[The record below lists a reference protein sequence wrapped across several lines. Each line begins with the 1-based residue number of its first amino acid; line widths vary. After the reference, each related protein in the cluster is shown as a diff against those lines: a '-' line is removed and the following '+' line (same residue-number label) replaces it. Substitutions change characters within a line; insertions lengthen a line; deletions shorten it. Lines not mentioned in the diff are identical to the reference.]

1 MTKTASRNAATNGR
15 ASTKAWTWN
24 GTRKVLNLSSYVP
37 ALLTAITSGLSS
49 GPARRHLKGFGLG
62 IIEWRMVAALAAST
76 DMTASEICQTTG
88 LDKAAASRSL
98 RVLER
103 LKFVAGADDPKDQR
117 TRRFRLKNAGL
128 RFHDQIFPIALERE
142 RLMLAQ
148 LSSKEIRVL
157 LKLLHKIRDQMPSVK
172 AYNPLKRPTRRKR
185 KSKPA
190 FGGGAA

>member
-1 MTKTASRNAATNGR
+1 MAKTAPRDVIAKGT
-15 ASTKAWTWN
+15 ASTKAWVWN
-24 GTRKVLNLSSYVP
+24 GTRKVLNLESYVP

-76 DMTASEICQTTG
+76 DMTASEICQTIG

-103 LKFVAGADDPKDQR
+103 LKS
-117 TRRFRLKNAGL
+117 AGL
-128 RFHDQIFPIALERE
+128 RFHDEIFPIALERE
-142 RLMLAQ
+142 RLMLGQ
-148 LSSKEIRVL
+148 LSSQDISIL
-157 LKLLHKIRDQMPSVK
+157 IDLLHKIRNQMASVK
-172 AYNPLKRPTRRKR
+172 AYIPLKRPGRGKR

-190 FGGGAA
+190 SGRGDS

>member
-1 MTKTASRNAATNGR
+1 MTRPAPRNAAANGP
-15 ASTKAWTWN
+15 ASTQAWTWH
-24 GTRKVLNLSSYVP
+24 GTRKVLNLDNYVP

-76 DMTASEICQTTG
+76 DMTASEICQTIG

-103 LKFVAGADDPKDQR
+103 LKFVSGADDPKDQR

-142 RLMLAQ
+142 RLMLQQ
-148 LSSKEIRVL
+148 LSSKDIRVL
-157 LKLLHKIRDQMPSVK
+157 INLLHKIRDQMPGVK
-172 AYNPLKRPTRRKR
+172 TYNPLKRPTRRKW
-185 KSKPA
+185 KSKPSSGRGEA
-190 FGGGAA
+190 